1 MKLLTLSLSLF
12 FLSFGTASSGFDQIF
27 KTNLKITV
35 IDELGNI
42 VPGAKVTIYK
52 NKLDYDAE
60 KNPVHET
67 KITNNKGQVT
77 FKKVE
82 TIAYYVLAKKGD
94 MDNIGAGEIITE
106 LEKGKLN
113 KANVV
118 ISDGL

>member
-1 MKLLTLSLSLF
+1 MSL
-12 FLSFGTASSGFDQIF
+12 GTFTPGFDQIF

-35 IDELGNI
+35 LDELGNP
-42 VPGAKVTIYK
+42 VSGAKVTIFK
-52 NKLDYDAE
+52 NKLDYNAE
-60 KNPVHET
+60 KNPVQDT

-77 FKKVE
+77 FKKVD

-94 MDNIGAGEIITE
+94 MDNVGAGEIITE
-106 LEKGKLN
+106 LEKNKLN

>member
-1 MKLLTLSLSLF
+1 MKFLTLTFSIFL
-12 FLSFGTASSGFDQIF
+12 LSFGAFTPGLDQIF

-35 IDELGNI
+35 LDELGNP
-42 VPGAKVTIYK
+42 VQDAKVTIFK
-52 NKLDYDAE
+52 SKADYNAE
-60 KNPVHET
+60 KNPVQDT

-77 FKKVE
+77 FKKVD

-94 MDNIGAGEIITE
+94 LDNVGAGEIITE
-106 LEKGKLN
+106 LAKNKLN

>member
-12 FLSFGTASSGFDQIF
+12 FLSLGTANSGFDQIF

-35 IDELGNI
+35 IDDLGNI

-52 NKLDYDAE
+52 NKLDYDSE
-60 KNPVHET
+60 KNPVQET

-77 FKKVE
+77 FKKVD